1 MSETDKIRFARY
13 YPDCKKNN
21 PTINESSDDSSDEG
35 TITQLN
41 ESIQQTDKLGYIG
54 NITVDKDKLINSV
67 ISVKGDV
74 ST

>member
-1 MSETDKIRFARY
+1 MNETDKIRFARY
-13 YPDCKKNN
+13 YPEWKKNN

-35 TITQLN
+35 TITQPN

-67 ISVKGDV
+67 ISVKGDA